1 MDTLNECLVIGLI
14 CMVLY
19 HFVIKLIKKD
29 KKKLNYRQN
38 LILAIKFNSC
48 MAVKDSFKIT
58 VPSESFKKLIPSL
71 TSIFNFSFL

>member
-38 LILAIKFNSC
+38 LILSFIFGYILHYMIKSYRLDDIYC
-48 MAVKDSFKIT
+48 
-58 VPSESFKKLIPSL
+58 KKVCYNDECFMICP
-71 TSIFNFSFL
+71 IK